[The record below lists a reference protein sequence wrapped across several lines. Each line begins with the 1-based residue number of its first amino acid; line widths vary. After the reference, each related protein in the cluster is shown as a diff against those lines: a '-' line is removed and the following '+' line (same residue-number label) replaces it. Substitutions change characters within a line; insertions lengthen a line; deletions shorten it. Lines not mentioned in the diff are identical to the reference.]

1 MTAAIRTL
9 LTDINAGSSSIFVLS
24 ERAFKQQKRGR
35 KAPLFVLL
43 RVTVGAERHVIFL
56 KIGVL
61 WIVLGNRSARALI
74 RVGMLLT
81 FFKKLELLFSL
92 RLKF

>member
-1 MTAAIRTL
+1 M
-9 LTDINAGSSSIFVLS
+9 
-24 ERAFKQQKRGR
+24 FKQQKRGR
-35 KAPLFVLL
+35 MAPLFVLL

-61 WIVLGNRSARALI
+61 CIVSGSRSTRAVI
-74 RVGMLLT
+74 RVGMLLV
-81 FFKKLELLFSL
+81 FFKKLELFSV